1 MKAGS
6 LFSMS
11 MLGGFLA
18 GFALWSRQ
26 QQSNRQR
33 LFSRNPV
40 RRLAALGFLRSQQ
53 DEQTATLLREYVVWE
68 PKPELRRRARRLL
81 RRVERSI
88 A

>member
-1 MKAGS
+1 MRAGS

-26 QQSNRQR
+26 QQSDRQR

-53 DEQTATLLREYVVWE
+53 DEQTVTLLREYVAWE

>member
-1 MKAGS
+1 MRKGS
-6 LFSMS
+6 MMS
-11 MLGGFLA
+11 FGVLGGFVA

-26 QQSNRQR
+26 QHADRQS

-40 RRLAALGFLRSQQ
+40 RRLAALGHLRTRP
-53 DEQTATLLREYVVWE
+53 DEQTVTLLREYLAWE

-81 RRVERSI
+81 RRVERAI

>member
-1 MKAGS
+1 MRAGS

-26 QQSNRQR
+26 QQSDRQR

>member
-1 MKAGS
+1 MRKGS
-6 LFSMS
+6 LLSFGVI
-11 MLGGFLA
+11 GGFVA

-26 QQSNRQR
+26 QHVDRQG

-40 RRLAALGFLRSQQ
+40 RRLAALGYLRTQP
-53 DEQTATLLREYVVWE
+53 DEQTVTLLREYLAWE

>member
-1 MKAGS
+1 MRAGS
-6 LFSMS
+6 LFSVTIV
-11 MLGGFLA
+11 GGFLA
-18 GFALWSRQ
+18 GFAFWSRQ
-26 QQSNRQR
+26 QRTDRQR

-40 RRLAALGFLRSQQ
+40 RRLAALGYLRAKEG
-53 DEQTATLLREYVVWE
+53 EQTVTLLREYLAWE

>member
-1 MKAGS
+1 MRRTS
-6 LFSMS
+6 LLSFGVI
-11 MLGGFLA
+11 GGFLA

-26 QQSNRQR
+26 QRVHRHS

-40 RRLAALGFLRSQQ
+40 RRLAALGYLRTQA
-53 DEQTATLLREYVVWE
+53 DPQTVTLLREYLAWE
-68 PKPELRRRARRLL
+68 PAPELRRRARRVL

>member
-1 MKAGS
+1 MRKGS
-6 LFSMS
+6 LLSFGVI
-11 MLGGFLA
+11 GGFVA

-26 QQSNRQR
+26 QHVDRQS

-40 RRLAALGFLRSQQ
+40 RRLAALGYLRTQP
-53 DEQTATLLREYVVWE
+53 DEQTVTLLREYLAWE

>member
-1 MKAGS
+1 MRAGS

>member
-1 MKAGS
+1 MRKGS
-6 LFSMS
+6 MLSFGV
-11 MLGGFLA
+11 LGGFVA

-26 QQSNRQR
+26 QHADRQS
-33 LFSRNPV
+33 LFNRNPV
-40 RRLAALGFLRSQQ
+40 RRLAALGYLRTQP
-53 DEQTATLLREYVVWE
+53 DEQTVTLLREYLAWE

>member
-1 MKAGS
+1 MRKGS
-6 LFSMS
+6 LMS
-11 MLGGFLA
+11 FGVLGGFVA

-26 QQSNRQR
+26 QHADRQS

-40 RRLAALGFLRSQQ
+40 RRLAALGYLRTQP
-53 DEQTATLLREYVVWE
+53 DEQTVMLLREYLAWE

-81 RRVERSI
+81 RRVERAI